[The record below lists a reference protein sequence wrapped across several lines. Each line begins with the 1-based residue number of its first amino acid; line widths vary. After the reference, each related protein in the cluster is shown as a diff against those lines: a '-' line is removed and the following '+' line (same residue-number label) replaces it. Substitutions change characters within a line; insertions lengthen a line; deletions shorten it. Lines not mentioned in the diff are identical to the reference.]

1 MFYEKN
7 TKRCKQIKLS
17 SGLIQE
23 MYYVY
28 VPLDRLHHVQR
39 EEGKADATGKV
50 WVQAVLS
57 HVFCSA
63 GLVFGVEAKLVL
75 LIETDKTRHC

>member
-1 MFYEKN
+1 MKKTQRDVN
-7 TKRCKQIKLS
+7 KS
-17 SGLIQE
+17 SYLLDE

-57 HVFCSA
+57 HVFCSP